1 MKQTLYFPERKFCGE
16 FENNSKTKAEID
28 DKIFYC
34 LVFSLKLIKIWFRAD
49 WSKDGKGDFFEIVA
63 KMRQNWVK
71 CHPLNFT
78 A

>member
-1 MKQTLYFPERKFCGE
+1 MITR
-16 FENNSKTKAEID
+16 TEID
-28 DKIFYC
+28 YKIFYC
-34 LVFSLKLIKIWFRAD
+34 LEFSSFIEIWFRAD

-63 KMRQNWVK
+63 KIRQNWVK